1 MEKTILALH
10 PDPTKQGVQ
19 IEKSK
24 YDVVRSAIIAMLKS
38 NGSMSFT
45 DLGNAVEDRL
55 RKSFDGSILWYY
67 TTVKLDLEARKEI
80 RRVPKTSPQMIELA
94 G

>member
-10 PDPTKQGVQ
+10 PDPTKQGVP
-19 IEKSK
+19 IEKNK
-24 YDVVRSAIIAMLKS
+24 YEAVRSAIITTLKS

-45 DLGNAVEDRL
+45 DLGNMVEDRL
-55 RKSFDGSILWYY
+55 RKNFEGSILWYY

-94 G
+94 L

>member
-10 PDPTKQGVQ
+10 PDPTEQGVR

-24 YDVVRSAIIAMLKS
+24 YEVVRSAIISMLTK
-38 NGSMSFT
+38 NGSMTFAE
-45 DLGNAVEDRL
+45 LGNAVEDRL
-55 RKSFDGSILWYY
+55 RKNFEGSIAWYY

-80 RRVPKTSPQMIELA
+80 RRVPRTSPQVVELA
-94 G
+94 

>member
-10 PDPTKQGVQ
+10 PDPTKQGVP
-19 IEKSK
+19 IEKNK
-24 YDVVRSAIIAMLKS
+24 YEAVRSAIIATLKS

-45 DLGNAVEDRL
+45 DLGNMVEDRL
-55 RKSFDGSILWYY
+55 RKNFEGSILWYY

-94 G
+94 L

>member
-10 PDPTKQGVQ
+10 PDPTKQGVP

-24 YDVVRSAIIAMLKS
+24 YEVVRTAIISTLKN

-55 RKSFDGSILWYY
+55 RKSFEGSILWYY